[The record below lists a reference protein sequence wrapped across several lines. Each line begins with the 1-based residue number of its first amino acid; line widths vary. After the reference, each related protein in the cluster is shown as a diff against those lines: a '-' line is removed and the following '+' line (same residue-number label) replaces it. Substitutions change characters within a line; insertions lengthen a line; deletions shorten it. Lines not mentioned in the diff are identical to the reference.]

1 MRNTLGRTGIPLPGY
16 GVGGGNDPQNVRE
29 IDPDFQ
35 LVRVVV
41 QGVKFC
47 MIDAD
52 DYMRRHVD
60 PDWIEKV
67 PLETQ

>member
-1 MRNTLGRTGIPLPGY
+1 MVLEGAMILK
-16 GVGGGNDPQNVRE
+16 NVRE